1 MAEREELMSLLM
13 KMKEESE
20 NVGLKLIILHAGHR
34 KLGAGALG

>member
-13 KMKEESE
+13 KMKESE